1 MQQCTTKNEIVNYI
15 EQYMEISEAEQQEVV
30 EITGCKLPCTY
41 MEYLDG
47 GEKIYKVEEENNQ
60 LTFVLA
66 YATTQ
71 VTRKEEV
78 YMYPFRS
85 FLAEFGG
92 ALGLFLGFSFLTVWD

>member
-1 MQQCTTKNEIVNYI
+1 
-15 EQYMEISEAEQQEVV
+15 
-30 EITGCKLPCTY
+30 
-41 MEYLDG
+41 MEYIDDG
-47 GEKIYKVEEENNQ
+47 EEIYKLEEENNT
-60 LTFVLA
+60 LSFALH

-92 ALGLFLGFSFLTVWD
+92 ALGMFLGFSFLMVWDFIRWILERFRFFETFIQKAIIKIKLDFFLFKKNKIG

>member
-1 MQQCTTKNEIVNYI
+1 
-15 EQYMEISEAEQQEVV
+15 
-30 EITGCKLPCTY
+30 
-41 MEYLDG
+41 MEYKDV
-47 GEKIYKVEEENNQ
+47 GEKIYKLKAEYNQ
-60 LTFVLA
+60 LSFGLA

-92 ALGLFLGFSFLTVWD
+92 ALGMFLGFSFLMVWDFIRWILERFRFFETFIQKV